1 MISKE
6 KFVEYMTA
14 IKNAFDKERAF
25 DDAIQAL
32 NKDGEGIAMIYSDEI
47 TAMTKMVCD
56 LMDIEYNGEKY
67 YGDDIQYFIYECDWG
82 RDKDARLIEY
92 CGNMICL
99 ETIEDLYDY
108 IVKYGNMICIIVIK

>member
-25 DDAIQAL
+25 DDAIQTL

-47 TAMTKMVCD
+47 TIMTKMLCD
-56 LMDIEYNGEKY
+56 LMGIEYNKEEF
-67 YGDDIQYFIYECDWG
+67 YGDDIQYFIYDCDWG
-82 RDKDARLIEY
+82 NRDMEITETDGAKIILR
-92 CGNMICL
+92 
-99 ETIEDLYDY
+99 TIEDLYDY
-108 IVKYGNMICIIVIK
+108 IVKYGKR